1 MESEIRD
8 GYVFSECGNVR
19 RRMRIFA
26 GDLQKSVPY
35 IIEHRISSISID
47 LVDPVALHEACRL
60 NDSSILFKGRKL
72 ESVDIDLSCMRDCR
86 QIVELSLKGNIL
98 HGEVL
103 ESFPMLHTLYIDNE
117 YGKEKLHLENLSALR
132 ELWITKYR
140 QNIVGLPELNQL
152 QIMYM
157 WNYMPKSRNLSEL
170 SGLRS
175 LQYLELIQPR
185 IDSLDGIEQ
194 LPMLE
199 QLKVY
204 YARSLSDI
212 SAIGKSP
219 SLAKASF
226 DHIPK
231 IQKGDLPE
239 MEGFDVA
246 SGHGQ
251 FGYTRIALP
260 DGQ

>member
-1 MESEIRD
+1 MKKEIRD
-8 GYVFSECGNVR
+8 GYIFSDFGYGLEHMHVFVC
-19 RRMRIFA
+19 
-26 GDLQKSVPY
+26 DLQEAVPY
-35 IIEHRISSISID
+35 ILEHHIKSVFIE
-47 LVDPVALHEACRL
+47 LVDPVALHESCRL
-60 NDSSILFKGRKL
+60 NDSLLLLNARKP
-72 ESVDIDLSCMRDCR
+72 ESVDIDLSCMKDCR
-86 QIVELSLKGNIL
+86 EIVELRLEGNIL

-103 ESFPMLHTLYIDNE
+103 ESFPMLHALHIHNE

-140 QNIVGLPELNQL
+140 NNIVGLPELNQL
-152 QIMYM
+152 QKMYM

-194 LPMLE
+194 LPKLE

-204 YARSLSDI
+204 YARALSDI
-212 SAIGKSP
+212 SAISKSP
-219 SLAKASF
+219 SLVKASF

-231 IQKGDLPE
+231 IQKEDLPT

-246 SGHGQ
+246 SGYGR

-260 DGQ
+260 DDQ

>member
-1 MESEIRD
+1 M
-8 GYVFSECGNVR
+8 
-19 RRMRIFA
+19 
-26 GDLQKSVPY
+26 
-35 IIEHRISSISID
+35 
-47 LVDPVALHEACRL
+47 
-60 NDSSILFKGRKL
+60 
-72 ESVDIDLSCMRDCR
+72 
-86 QIVELSLKGNIL
+86 
-98 HGEVL
+98 
-103 ESFPMLHTLYIDNE
+103 
-117 YGKEKLHLENLSALR
+117 
-132 ELWITKYR
+132 
-140 QNIVGLPELNQL
+140 
-152 QIMYM
+152 
-157 WNYMPKSRNLSEL
+157 SR
-170 SGLRS
+170 LRS

-204 YARSLSDI
+204 YARALSDI
-212 SAIGKSP
+212 SAISKSP
-219 SLAKASF
+219 SLVKASF

-231 IQKGDLPE
+231 IQKGDLPT

>member
-1 MESEIRD
+1 MKKEIRD
-8 GYVFSECGNVR
+8 GYIFSDFGYGLEHMHVFVC
-19 RRMRIFA
+19 
-26 GDLQKSVPY
+26 DLQEAVPY
-35 IIEHRISSISID
+35 ILEHHIKSVFIE

-60 NDSSILFKGRKL
+60 NDSLLLLNARKP
-72 ESVDIDLSCMRDCR
+72 ESVDIDLSCMKDCR
-86 QIVELSLKGNIL
+86 EIVELRLEGNIL

-103 ESFPMLHTLYIDNE
+103 ESFPMLHALHIHNE

-132 ELWITKYR
+132 ELWITKYK
-140 QNIVGLPELNQL
+140 QNIVGLSELNQL

-194 LPMLE
+194 LPKLE

-219 SLAKASF
+219 SLVKASF

-231 IQKGDLPE
+231 IQKGDLPT

>member
-8 GYVFSECGNVR
+8 GY
-19 RRMRIFA
+19 IFA
-26 GDLQKSVPY
+26 DCGTGHMRMCIFASDLQKSVSY
-35 IIEHRISSISID
+35 IIEHHIASIAID
-47 LVDPVALHEACRL
+47 LVDPVAIHESCRL
-60 NDSSILFKGRKL
+60 NDSSILFNARKT

-86 QIVELSLKGNIL
+86 EIVELSLEGNIL

-103 ESFPMLHTLYIDNE
+103 ESIPTLHTLYVHNE
-117 YGKEKLHLENLSALR
+117 YGKEKLHLKNLSALR
-132 ELWITKYR
+132 ELWITKYK
-140 QNIVGLPELNQL
+140 QNIVGLSELNQL
-152 QIMYM
+152 QKMYI
-157 WNYMPKSRNLSEL
+157 WNYMSKSRNLSEL

-204 YARSLSDI
+204 YARALSDI

-231 IQKGDLPE
+231 IQKGDLPK

>member
-1 MESEIRD
+1 MKKEIRD
-8 GYVFSECGNVR
+8 GYIFSDFGYGRIHMHVF
-19 RRMRIFA
+19 ID
-26 GDLQKSVPY
+26 DLQEAVPY
-35 IIEHRISSISID
+35 ILEHRIESVFIE
-47 LVDPVALHEACRL
+47 LVDPIALHESCRL
-60 NDSSILFKGRKL
+60 NDSSILFNARKP
-72 ESVDIDLSCMRDCR
+72 ESIDIDLSCMRDCR
-86 QIVELSLKGNIL
+86 EIVELSLEGNIL

-103 ESFPMLHTLYIDNE
+103 ESFPMLDTLYIDND
-117 YGKEKLHLENLSALR
+117 YGREKLHLENLSALR

-152 QIMYM
+152 QKMYM

-204 YARSLSDI
+204 YARALSDI
-212 SAIGKSP
+212 SAISKSP
-219 SLAKASF
+219 SLVKVSF

-231 IQKGDLPE
+231 IQKGDLPT

>member
-1 MESEIRD
+1 MKKEIRD
-8 GYVFSECGNVR
+8 GYIFSDFGYGLEHMHVFVC
-19 RRMRIFA
+19 
-26 GDLQKSVPY
+26 DLQEAVPY
-35 IIEHRISSISID
+35 ILEHHIKSVFIE

-60 NDSSILFKGRKL
+60 NDSLLLLNARKP
-72 ESVDIDLSCMRDCR
+72 ESVDVDLSCMKDCR
-86 QIVELSLKGNIL
+86 EIVELRLEGNIL
-98 HGEVL
+98 HGEIL
-103 ESFPMLHTLYIDNE
+103 ESFPMLHTLYIHNE
-117 YGKEKLHLENLSALR
+117 YGKEKLHLKKLSALR
-132 ELWITKYR
+132 ELWITKYK
-140 QNIVGLPELNQL
+140 QNIVGLSELNQL
-152 QIMYM
+152 QKMYM

-204 YARSLSDI
+204 YARALSDI
-212 SAIGKSP
+212 SAISKSL
-219 SLAKASF
+219 SLVEAFF

-231 IQKGDLPE
+231 IQKGDLPT
-239 MEGFDVA
+239 MEGFDVD